1 VFRPDGAPLHQSEVL
16 NDPPA
21 WHAVDVGQ
29 NQGSSFLARE
39 YLVAARGASFGKAE
53 TCYGCAVRLCVI
65 GTGYV
70 GLVTGTCFAA
80 TGQRVVCVDKDAS
93 KIERLKRFE
102 IPIYEP
108 GLEEMV
114 RENANAGRLTFATD
128 LASAVRDVD
137 LAFIAVGT
145 PPTHDGEADLSA
157 VFAVAQELATHAAH
171 DLVIVNKSTVPVG
184 TNAQVQKLVADAQ
197 HEIQVA
203 SNPEFLKEGGA
214 IDDFMYP
221 DRIVIGVR
229 PGHDRARRLLSRVY
243 HPLNLS
249 NTKIVWMNPESAELT
264 KYAANTMLAMR
275 ISFMNELAVLC
286 EEVGAD
292 VQSVRLGVG
301 SDPRIGSQF
310 LHSGPGYGGSCF
322 PKDVK
327 ALVATAR
334 RHGIELELADATNRV
349 NVRHRSFL
357 VRKLKRHFG
366 GELAGRR
373 IAIWG
378 LAFKPGTDDVR
389 ESPSITTIEFLLNEG
404 CEVVA
409 HDPEAMANI
418 KELFGEKVELVDDA
432 YDAVEGAD
440 ALMLL
445 TEWREYQYPEFER
458 IRDLMRTPTVFD
470 GRNIWVT
477 YKLADQGFQ
486 YSGVG
491 IHADSP

>member
-1 VFRPDGAPLHQSEVL
+1 V
-16 NDPPA
+16 
-21 WHAVDVGQ
+21 
-29 NQGSSFLARE
+29 
-39 YLVAARGASFGKAE
+39 KI
-53 TCYGCAVRLCVI
+53 CVI

-93 KIERLKRFE
+93 KIERLQRFE

-114 RENANAGRLTFATD
+114 RENASAGRLAFSTD
-128 LASAVRDVD
+128 LAAAVRDVD

-145 PPTHDGEADLSA
+145 PPTFDGEADLSA
-157 VFAVAQELATHAAH
+157 VFGVAQELANHATH
-171 DLVIVNKSTVPVG
+171 DLVIVMKSTVPVG
-184 TNAQVQKLVADAQ
+184 TNAQVQRFVADAKYDM
-197 HEIQVA
+197 QVV

-214 IDDFMYP
+214 IQDFMFP

-229 PGHDRARRLLSRVY
+229 SGHERARRLMEQVY

-249 NTKIVWMNPESAELT
+249 NTKIVWMNPESAEVT

-292 VQSVRLGVG
+292 VRSVRLGVG

-310 LHSGPGYGGSCF
+310 LHAGPGYGGSCF

-357 VRKLKRHFG
+357 VRKLKRQFG
-366 GELAGRR
+366 GDLAGKR

-389 ESPSITTIEFLLNEG
+389 ESPSITTIEFLLKEG
-404 CEVVA
+404 CEVVG
-409 HDPEAMANI
+409 HDPEAMEKI
-418 KELFGEKVELVDDA
+418 REVFGDSIHLVDEA
-432 YDAVEGAD
+432 YDAVKDAD
-440 ALMLL
+440 ALLLL
-445 TEWREYQYPEFER
+445 TEWRQYQYPEFDR
-458 IRDLMRTPTVFD
+458 IRQLMRRPMILD
-470 GRNIWVT
+470 GRNIWGT
-477 YKLADQGFQ
+477 YRLADQGFE
-486 YSGVG
+486 YAGVG
-491 IHADSP
+491 TQPEPT

>member
-1 VFRPDGAPLHQSEVL
+1 V
-16 NDPPA
+16 
-21 WHAVDVGQ
+21 
-29 NQGSSFLARE
+29 
-39 YLVAARGASFGKAE
+39 K
-53 TCYGCAVRLCVI
+53 LCVI

-93 KIERLKRFE
+93 KIERLKRYE

-114 RENANAGRLTFATD
+114 KENASAGRLTFTTD
-128 LASAVRDVD
+128 LEAAVRDVD

-157 VFAVAQELATHAAH
+157 VFAVARELAKHATH

-184 TNAQVQKLVADAQ
+184 TNAQVQKLVADAE
-197 HEIQVA
+197 HDIQVV

-214 IDDFMYP
+214 ISDFMYP

-229 PGHDRARRLLSRVY
+229 PGHERARRLMDRVYMDRVY

-249 NTKIVWMNPESAELT
+249 STKIVWMNPESAEVT

-292 VQSVRLGVG
+292 VQSVRRGVG
-301 SDPRIGSQF
+301 SDPRIGAQF
-310 LHSGPGYGGSCF
+310 LHAGPGYGGSCF

-334 RHGIELELADATNRV
+334 RRCD
-349 NVRHRSFL
+349 
-357 VRKLKRHFG
+357 
-366 GELAGRR
+366 
-373 IAIWG
+373 
-378 LAFKPGTDDVR
+378 
-389 ESPSITTIEFLLNEG
+389 
-404 CEVVA
+404 
-409 HDPEAMANI
+409 
-418 KELFGEKVELVDDA
+418 
-432 YDAVEGAD
+432 
-440 ALMLL
+440 
-445 TEWREYQYPEFER
+445 
-458 IRDLMRTPTVFD
+458 RTPTWNRARACRRD
-470 GRNIWVT
+470 QPSERAAPQLLGAQAQAPLRQRACG
-477 YKLADQGFQ
+477 KADRYLGA
-486 YSGVG
+486 GVQAG
-491 IHADSP
+491 YG

>member
-1 VFRPDGAPLHQSEVL
+1 V
-16 NDPPA
+16 
-21 WHAVDVGQ
+21 
-29 NQGSSFLARE
+29 
-39 YLVAARGASFGKAE
+39 K
-53 TCYGCAVRLCVI
+53 LCVI

-93 KIERLKRFE
+93 KIERLQRFE

-114 RENANAGRLTFATD
+114 KEQAEAGRLLFTTD
-128 LASAVRDVD
+128 LAEAVRDVD

-157 VFAVAQELATHAAH
+157 VFAVAESLAQHATH
-171 DLVIVNKSTVPVG
+171 DLVIVMKSTVPVG
-184 TNAQVQKLVADAQ
+184 TNAQVQKLVSGAK

-214 IDDFMYP
+214 ISDFMYP
-221 DRIVIGVR
+221 DRIVVGVR
-229 PGHDRARRLLSRVY
+229 PGHDRARRLMDRVY

-249 NTKIVWMNPESAELT
+249 STKIVWMNPESAEVT

-292 VQSVRLGVG
+292 VQSVRMGVG
-301 SDPRIGSQF
+301 SDPRIGPQF
-310 LHSGPGYGGSCF
+310 LHAGPGYGGSCF

-327 ALVATAR
+327 ALVAVAR

-349 NVRHRSFL
+349 NVRHRSFV
-357 VRKLKRHFG
+357 VRKVKRYFG
-366 GELAGRR
+366 SDLPGKR

-378 LAFKPGTDDVR
+378 LAFKPGTDDIR
-389 ESPSITTIEFLLNEG
+389 EAPAITTIEFLLNEG
-404 CEVVA
+404 CEVVG

-418 KELFGEKVELVDDA
+418 KEMFGDNVTLVDDA
-432 YDAVEGAD
+432 YDAVRDAD
-440 ALMLL
+440 ALILL

-458 IRDLMRTPTVFD
+458 IGALMRKPVVFD
-470 GRNIWVT
+470 GRNIWTT
-477 YKLADQGFQ
+477 YRLREQGFD
-486 YSGVG
+486 YDGVG
-491 IHADSP
+491 IQVEPT

>member
-1 VFRPDGAPLHQSEVL
+1 MKL
-16 NDPPA
+16 
-21 WHAVDVGQ
+21 
-29 NQGSSFLARE
+29 
-39 YLVAARGASFGKAE
+39 
-53 TCYGCAVRLCVI
+53 CA
-65 GTGYV
+65 
-70 GLVTGTCFAA
+70 
-80 TGQRVVCVDKDAS
+80 
-93 KIERLKRFE
+93 KIERLQRYE
-102 IPIYEP
+102 VPIYEP
-108 GLEEMV
+108 GLQELVE
-114 RENANAGRLTFATD
+114 ENAKSGRLTFTTD
-128 LASAVRDVD
+128 LKSAVRDVD

-157 VFAVAQELATHAAH
+157 VFAVAEELAKHATH

-184 TNAQVQKLVADAQ
+184 TNAQVQKLVADAE
-197 HEIQVA
+197 HDIQVA

-214 IDDFMYP
+214 IGDFMYP
-221 DRIVIGVR
+221 DRIVVGVR
-229 PGHDRARRLLSRVY
+229 AGHDRARRLMDKVY

-249 NTKIVWMNPESAELT
+249 CTKIVWMNPESAEVT

-292 VQSVRLGVG
+292 VQSVRHGVG

-310 LHSGPGYGGSCF
+310 LHAGPGYGGSCF

-334 RHGIELELADATNRV
+334 RYGIELELADATNRV

-357 VRKLKRHFG
+357 ARKLKRHFG
-366 GELAGRR
+366 NELSGKR

-378 LAFKPGTDDVR
+378 LAFKPGTDDIR

-409 HDPEAMANI
+409 HDPEAMENI
-418 KELFGEKVELVDDA
+418 REMFGESVTLVDDA
-432 YDAVEGAD
+432 YDAVKDAD

-445 TEWREYQYPEFER
+445 TEWREYQFPEFDR
-458 IRDLMRTPTVFD
+458 IRDLMRTPVILD
-470 GRNIWVT
+470 GRNIWGT
-477 YKLADQGFQ
+477 YNLAAQGFE
-486 YSGVG
+486 YAGVG
-491 IHADSP
+491 TQSESG

>member
-1 VFRPDGAPLHQSEVL
+1 V
-16 NDPPA
+16 
-21 WHAVDVGQ
+21 
-29 NQGSSFLARE
+29 
-39 YLVAARGASFGKAE
+39 K
-53 TCYGCAVRLCVI
+53 LCVI

-70 GLVTGTCFAA
+70 GLVTGACFAA
-80 TGQRVVCVDKDAS
+80 TGQRVICVDKDAS
-93 KIERLKRFE
+93 KIERLQRYE

-114 RENANAGRLTFATD
+114 KENARAGRLVFTTD
-128 LASAVRDVD
+128 LAAAVRDVE

-157 VFAVAQELATHAAH
+157 VFAVARDLAKNATH

-184 TNAQVQKLVADAQ
+184 TNAQVQKLVADAE
-197 HEIQVA
+197 HDIQIA

-214 IDDFMYP
+214 INDFMYP

-229 PGHDRARRLLSRVY
+229 PGHERARRLMDQVY

-249 NTKIVWMNPESAELT
+249 NTKIVWMNPESAEVT

-292 VQSVRLGVG
+292 VQSVRHGVG
-301 SDPRIGSQF
+301 SDPRIGAQF
-310 LHSGPGYGGSCF
+310 LHAGPGYGGSCF

-357 VRKLKRHFG
+357 ARKLKRHFSS
-366 GELAGRR
+366 ELAGKR
-373 IAIWG
+373 IALWG

-389 ESPSITTIEFLLNEG
+389 EAPSITTIEFLLNEG

-409 HDPEAMANI
+409 HDPEAMENI
-418 KELFGEKVELVDDA
+418 GDIFGDGVTLVDDA
-432 YDAVEGAD
+432 YDAVKDAD
-440 ALMLL
+440 ALLLL
-445 TEWREYQYPEFER
+445 TEWREYQYPEFDR
-458 IRDLMRTPTVFD
+458 IRELMRTPVILD
-470 GRNIWVT
+470 GRNIWVA
-477 YKLADQGFQ
+477 YKLGKQGFE
-486 YSGVG
+486 YAGVG
-491 IHADSP
+491 IQNESV

>member
-1 VFRPDGAPLHQSEVL
+1 M
-16 NDPPA
+16 
-21 WHAVDVGQ
+21 
-29 NQGSSFLARE
+29 
-39 YLVAARGASFGKAE
+39 
-53 TCYGCAVRLCVI
+53 RLCVI

-80 TGQRVVCVDKDAS
+80 TGQRVICVDKDAS
-93 KIERLKRFE
+93 KIDRLQRYE

-108 GLEEMV
+108 GLQELAE
-114 RENANAGRLTFATD
+114 ENAQAGRLTFSTD
-128 LASAVRDVD
+128 LVSAVRDVD

-145 PPTHDGEADLSA
+145 PPTLDGEADLSA
-157 VFAVAQELATHAAH
+157 VFGVAQELVKHANH
-171 DLVIVNKSTVPVG
+171 DLVIVLKSTVPVG
-184 TNAQVQKLVADAQ
+184 TNAQVQRLVADAKHDVQ
-197 HEIQVA
+197 IV

-214 IDDFMYP
+214 INDFMYP
-221 DRIVIGVR
+221 DRIVVGVR
-229 PGHDRARRLLSRVY
+229 PRHERARRLINRVY

-249 NTKIVWMNPESAELT
+249 STKIVWMNPESAELT

-292 VQSVRLGVG
+292 VQSIRHGVG
-301 SDPRIGSQF
+301 SDPRIGPQF
-310 LHSGPGYGGSCF
+310 LHAGPGYGGSCF

-349 NVRHRSFL
+349 NVRHRSFV
-357 VRKLKRHFG
+357 VRKLKRRF
-366 GELAGRR
+366 ENNLAGKR

-378 LAFKPGTDDVR
+378 LAFKPGTDDIR

-409 HDPEAMANI
+409 HDPEAIENI
-418 KELFGEKVELVDDA
+418 REIFGDKIGLVDDA
-432 YDAVEGAD
+432 YEALKGAD
-440 ALMLL
+440 ALVLL
-445 TEWREYQYPEFER
+445 TEWREYQYPEFDR
-458 IRDLMRTPTVFD
+458 IKELMRTPVILD

-477 YKLADQGFQ
+477 YRLTEQGFE
-486 YSGVG
+486 YEGVG
-491 IHADSP
+491 VQVAAS

>member
-1 VFRPDGAPLHQSEVL
+1 M
-16 NDPPA
+16 
-21 WHAVDVGQ
+21 
-29 NQGSSFLARE
+29 
-39 YLVAARGASFGKAE
+39 
-53 TCYGCAVRLCVI
+53 CYGSAVKLCVI

-93 KIERLKRFE
+93 KIERLQRYE

-114 RENANAGRLTFATD
+114 EENAKAGRLTFTTD
-128 LASAVRDVD
+128 LAAAVRDVD

-145 PPTHDGEADLSA
+145 PPMHDGEADLSA
-157 VFAVAQELATHAAH
+157 VFSVAQELAKHATR
-171 DLVIVNKSTVPVG
+171 DLVIVTKSTVPVG
-184 TNAQVQKLVADAQ
+184 TNAHVQKLVAKAEHD
-197 HEIQVA
+197 IQVV

-214 IDDFMYP
+214 IKDFMYP

-229 PGHDRARRLLSRVY
+229 PGHDRARRLMDKVF

-249 NTKIVWMNPESAELT
+249 STKIVWMNPESAEVT

-292 VQSVRLGVG
+292 VQSVRQGVG
-301 SDPRIGSQF
+301 SDPRIGAQF
-310 LHSGPGYGGSCF
+310 LHAGPGYGGSCF

-327 ALVATAR
+327 ALVAAAR

-349 NVRHRSFL
+349 NVRHRGFV
-357 VRKLKRHFG
+357 VRKLKKHFNNDLMG
-366 GELAGRR
+366 KR

-378 LAFKPGTDDVR
+378 LAFKPGTDDIR
-389 ESPSITTIEFLLNEG
+389 EAPAITSIEFLLNEG
-404 CEVVA
+404 CEIVA
-409 HDPEAMANI
+409 HDPEAMENI
-418 KELFGEKVELVDDA
+418 RETFGDSVMLVDDA
-432 YDAVEGAD
+432 YDAVKDAD

-445 TEWREYQYPEFER
+445 TEWREYQSPEFDR
-458 IRDLMRTPTVFD
+458 IRELMRTPVIVD

-477 YKLADQGFQ
+477 YKLAEQGFA
-486 YSGVG
+486 YAGVG
-491 IHADSP
+491 VRADTA

>member
-1 VFRPDGAPLHQSEVL
+1 V
-16 NDPPA
+16 
-21 WHAVDVGQ
+21 
-29 NQGSSFLARE
+29 
-39 YLVAARGASFGKAE
+39 K
-53 TCYGCAVRLCVI
+53 LCVI

-93 KIERLKRFE
+93 KIERLQRFE

-114 RENANAGRLTFATD
+114 KEQAESGRLTFTTD
-128 LASAVRDVD
+128 LPSAVKDVD

-145 PPTHDGEADLSA
+145 PPTQDGEADLSA
-157 VFAVAQELATHAAH
+157 VFAVAADLAKHATH
-171 DLVIVNKSTVPVG
+171 DLVIVMKSTVPVG
-184 TNAQVQKLVADAQ
+184 TNAQVQKLVADAE
-197 HEIQVA
+197 HDIQVA

-214 IDDFMYP
+214 ISDFMYP
-221 DRIVIGVR
+221 DRIVVGVR
-229 PGHDRARRLLSRVY
+229 PGHERARRLMDRVY

-249 NTKIVWMNPESAELT
+249 STKIVWMNPESAEIT

-275 ISFMNELAVLC
+275 ISFMNELAVMC

-292 VQSVRLGVG
+292 VQSVRKGVG
-301 SDPRIGSQF
+301 SDPRIGAQF
-310 LHSGPGYGGSCF
+310 LHAGPGYGGSCF

-349 NVRHRSFL
+349 NVRHRSF
-357 VRKLKRHFG
+357 VPRKLKKQFNG
-366 GELAGRR
+366 DLSGKR

-378 LAFKPGTDDVR
+378 LAFKPGTDDIR
-389 ESPSITTIEFLLNEG
+389 ESPSLTTIDFLLNEG
-404 CEVVA
+404 CEVVG
-409 HDPEAMANI
+409 HDPEAMDNI
-418 KELFGEKVELVDDA
+418 KELYGDKVTLVADA
-432 YDAVEGAD
+432 YDAVKGAD
-440 ALMLL
+440 ALLLL

-458 IRDLMRTPTVFD
+458 FKELMRSPVIVD

-477 YKLADQGFQ
+477 YNLSEQGFD
-486 YSGVG
+486 YAGVG
-491 IHADSP
+491 IQLETV

>member
-1 VFRPDGAPLHQSEVL
+1 M
-16 NDPPA
+16 
-21 WHAVDVGQ
+21 
-29 NQGSSFLARE
+29 
-39 YLVAARGASFGKAE
+39 K
-53 TCYGCAVRLCVI
+53 LCVI

-93 KIERLKRFE
+93 KIERLRRFE

-114 RENANAGRLTFATD
+114 KEQAQAGRLTFTTD
-128 LASAVRDVD
+128 LAEAVKDVD

-145 PPTHDGEADLSA
+145 PPTQDGEADLSA
-157 VFAVAQELATHAAH
+157 VFKVAQDLAKHATH
-171 DLVIVNKSTVPVG
+171 DLVIVMKSTVPVG
-184 TNAQVQKLVADAQ
+184 TNAQVQKLVADAK
-197 HEIQVA
+197 HDIQVA

-214 IDDFMYP
+214 ISDFMYP

-229 PGHDRARRLLSRVY
+229 PGHERARRLMDRVY

-249 NTKIVWMNPESAELT
+249 STKIVWMNPESAEVT

-292 VQSVRLGVG
+292 VRSVRKGVG
-301 SDPRIGSQF
+301 SDPRIGPQF
-310 LHSGPGYGGSCF
+310 LHAGPGSGGSCF

-334 RHGIELELADATNRV
+334 RNGIELELADATNRV
-349 NVRHRSFL
+349 IVRHRS
-357 VRKLKRHFG
+357 VVARKLKKRFDN
-366 GELAGRR
+366 ELSGKR

-378 LAFKPGTDDVR
+378 LAFKPGTDDIR
-389 ESPSITTIEFLLNEG
+389 ESPSLTTIEFLLNEG
-404 CEVVA
+404 CEVVG

-418 KELFGEKVELVDDA
+418 KEVYGDKISLVDDA
-432 YDAVEGAD
+432 YEAVEGAD
-440 ALMLL
+440 ALLLL

-458 IRDLMRTPTVFD
+458 FKELMRTPVIID

-477 YKLADQGFQ
+477 YNLTEQGFE
-486 YSGVG
+486 YAGVG
-491 IHADSP
+491 IQRETL

>member
-1 VFRPDGAPLHQSEVL
+1 V
-16 NDPPA
+16 
-21 WHAVDVGQ
+21 
-29 NQGSSFLARE
+29 
-39 YLVAARGASFGKAE
+39 K
-53 TCYGCAVRLCVI
+53 LCVI

-93 KIERLKRFE
+93 KIERLQRYE

-114 RENANAGRLTFATD
+114 KENASAGRLTFTTD
-128 LASAVRDVD
+128 LAAAVRDAD

-145 PPTHDGEADLSA
+145 PPMHDGEADLSA
-157 VFAVAQELATHAAH
+157 VFLVAQELAKHATH
-171 DLVIVNKSTVPVG
+171 DLVVVTKSTVPVG
-184 TNAQVQKLVADAQ
+184 TSAHVQKLVAGAD
-197 HEIQVA
+197 HDIQVA

-214 IDDFMYP
+214 ISDFMYP

-229 PGHDRARRLLSRVY
+229 PGHHRARRLMDQVY

-249 NTKIVWMNPESAELT
+249 STKIVWMNPESAEVT

-292 VQSVRLGVG
+292 VQSVRMGVG
-301 SDPRIGSQF
+301 SDPRIGPQF
-310 LHSGPGYGGSCF
+310 LHAGPGYGGSCF

-327 ALVATAR
+327 ALVAVAR

-349 NVRHRSFL
+349 NVRHRGFV
-357 VRKLKRHFG
+357 VRKLKKHFNNDLLG
-366 GELAGRR
+366 KR

-378 LAFKPGTDDVR
+378 LAFKPGTDDIR
-389 ESPSITTIEFLLNEG
+389 ESPAITSIEFLLNEG
-404 CEVVA
+404 CEIVG
-409 HDPEAMANI
+409 HDPEAMENI
-418 KELFGEKVELVDDA
+418 RETFGDSVTLVDDA
-432 YDAVEGAD
+432 YDAVKDAD
-440 ALMLL
+440 ALLLL
-445 TEWREYQYPEFER
+445 TEWREYQSPEFDR
-458 IRDLMRTPTVFD
+458 IRALMRTPVIFD

-477 YKLADQGFQ
+477 YRLAEQGFG
-486 YSGVG
+486 YAGVG
-491 IHADSP
+491 VQADPT

>member
-1 VFRPDGAPLHQSEVL
+1 M
-16 NDPPA
+16 
-21 WHAVDVGQ
+21 
-29 NQGSSFLARE
+29 
-39 YLVAARGASFGKAE
+39 K
-53 TCYGCAVRLCVI
+53 LCVI

-70 GLVTGTCFAA
+70 GLVSGACFAA
-80 TGQRVVCVDKDAS
+80 TGQRVVCVDKDAD
-93 KIERLKRFE
+93 KIERLRRGE

-114 RENANAGRLTFATD
+114 EENASAGRLTFTTD
-128 LASAVRDVD
+128 LSEAVRKVD

-145 PPTHDGEADLSA
+145 PPTLDGEADLSA
-157 VFAVAQELATHAAH
+157 VFGVARELAKHATH
-171 DLVIVNKSTVPVG
+171 DLVIVMKSTVPVG
-184 TNAQVQKLVADAQ
+184 TNLQVQRLVANAAHD
-197 HEIQVA
+197 IQVV

-214 IDDFMYP
+214 IKDFMYP

-229 PGHDRARRLLSRVY
+229 PQHDRARRAMDRVY

-292 VQSVRLGVG
+292 VQSVRHGVG
-301 SDPRIGSQF
+301 SDPRVGSQF
-310 LHSGPGYGGSCF
+310 LHAGPGYGGSCF

-327 ALVATAR
+327 ALVATGR

-349 NVRHRSFL
+349 NVRHRSFIA
-357 VRKLKRHFG
+357 RKLKRHFEN
-366 GELAGRR
+366 ELAGKR

-378 LAFKPGTDDVR
+378 LAFKPGTDDIR
-389 ESPSITTIEFLLNEG
+389 ESPSIATIEFLLNER
-404 CEVVA
+404 CEIVC
-409 HDPEAMANI
+409 HDPEAMPNVQEA
-418 KELFGEKVELVDDA
+418 FGDSITLVDDA
-432 YDAVEGAD
+432 YDAVKDAD
-440 ALMLL
+440 ALLLL

-458 IRDLMRTPTVFD
+458 IRTSMRTPVILD

-477 YKLADQGFQ
+477 YKLAEQGFE
-486 YSGVG
+486 YAGVG
-491 IHADSP
+491 IQTEPG

>member
-1 VFRPDGAPLHQSEVL
+1 M
-16 NDPPA
+16 
-21 WHAVDVGQ
+21 
-29 NQGSSFLARE
+29 
-39 YLVAARGASFGKAE
+39 K
-53 TCYGCAVRLCVI
+53 LCVI

-93 KIERLKRFE
+93 KIERLQRAE

-114 RENANAGRLTFATD
+114 EENASAGRLTFTTD
-128 LASAVRDVD
+128 LASAVADVD

-157 VFAVAQELATHAAH
+157 VFAVAEELARHATH
-171 DLVIVNKSTVPVG
+171 DLVIVMKSTVPVG
-184 TNAQVQKLVADAQ
+184 TNTLVQRLVADAK
-197 HEIQVA
+197 HDIQVA

-214 IDDFMYP
+214 ISDFMYP

-229 PGHDRARRLLSRVY
+229 ANHERARQLMDRVY

-249 NTKIVWMNPESAELT
+249 STKIVWMNPESAEIT

-292 VQSVRLGVG
+292 VQSVRRGVG
-301 SDPRIGSQF
+301 SDPRIGPQF
-310 LHSGPGYGGSCF
+310 LHAGPGYGGSCF

-327 ALVATAR
+327 ALVAAAR

-349 NVRHRSFL
+349 NVRHRSF
-357 VRKLKRHFG
+357 VARKLKKHFKG
-366 GELAGRR
+366 DLAGKR

-378 LAFKPGTDDVR
+378 LAFKPATDDVR
-389 ESPSITTIEFLLNEG
+389 EAPAITTIEFLQNER
-404 CEVVA
+404 CEIVA

-418 KELFGEKVELVDDA
+418 REIYGDGIELVDDA
-432 YDAVEGAD
+432 YDAVKDAD
-440 ALMLL
+440 ALLLL
-445 TEWREYQYPEFER
+445 TEWREYQYPEFDR
-458 IRDLMRTPTVFD
+458 IKDLMRTPVILD

-477 YKLADQGFQ
+477 YKLGEQGFA
-486 YSGVG
+486 YDGVG
-491 IHADSP
+491 ILTEPA

>member
-1 VFRPDGAPLHQSEVL
+1 M
-16 NDPPA
+16 
-21 WHAVDVGQ
+21 
-29 NQGSSFLARE
+29 
-39 YLVAARGASFGKAE
+39 ASFGESE
-53 TCYGCAVRLCVI
+53 TCYGSAVKLCVI

-93 KIERLKRFE
+93 KIERLKRYE

-114 RENANAGRLTFATD
+114 RENAGAGRLTFSTD
-128 LASAVRDVD
+128 LAKEVRDVD

-157 VFAVAQELATHAAH
+157 VFAVAEQLAEHATH
-171 DLVIVNKSTVPVG
+171 DLVIVMKSTVPVG
-184 TNAQVQKLVADAQ
+184 TNAQVQKLVAGAQ
-197 HEIQVA
+197 HDIQVA

-214 IDDFMYP
+214 ISDFMYP

-229 PGHDRARRLLSRVY
+229 PGHQRAKQLMTRVY

-249 NTKIVWMNPESAELT
+249 NTKIVWMNPESAEVT

-292 VQSVRLGVG
+292 VQSVRMGVG
-301 SDPRIGSQF
+301 SDPRIGPQF
-310 LHSGPGYGGSCF
+310 LHAGPGYGGSCF

-327 ALVATAR
+327 ALVAVAR

-349 NVRHRSFL
+349 NVRHRSF
-357 VRKLKRHFG
+357 VARKLKRHFG
-366 GELAGRR
+366 NELAGKR

-378 LAFKPGTDDVR
+378 LAFKPGTDDIR

-404 CEVVA
+404 CEVVG
-409 HDPEAMANI
+409 HDPEAMQNI
-418 KELFGEKVELVDDA
+418 KEVFGDQVALVDDA
-432 YDAVEGAD
+432 YDAVDGAD
-440 ALMLL
+440 ALLLL

-458 IRDLMRTPTVFD
+458 IRERMRTPVILD

-477 YKLADQGFQ
+477 YKLGDQGFE
-486 YSGVG
+486 YAGVG
-491 IHADSP
+491 VQPDTD

>member
-1 VFRPDGAPLHQSEVL
+1 VKL
-16 NDPPA
+16 
-21 WHAVDVGQ
+21 
-29 NQGSSFLARE
+29 
-39 YLVAARGASFGKAE
+39 
-53 TCYGCAVRLCVI
+53 CA
-65 GTGYV
+65 
-70 GLVTGTCFAA
+70 
-80 TGQRVVCVDKDAS
+80 
-93 KIERLKRFE
+93 KIERLQRYE
-102 IPIYEP
+102 VPIYEP
-108 GLEEMV
+108 GLQELVE
-114 RENANAGRLTFATD
+114 ENAKSGRLTFTTD
-128 LASAVRDVD
+128 LKSAVRDVD

-157 VFAVAQELATHAAH
+157 VFAVAEELAKHATH

-184 TNAQVQKLVADAQ
+184 TNAQVQKLVADAE
-197 HEIQVA
+197 HDIQVA

-214 IDDFMYP
+214 IGDFMYP
-221 DRIVIGVR
+221 DRIVVGVR
-229 PGHDRARRLLSRVY
+229 AGHDRARRLMDKVY

-249 NTKIVWMNPESAELT
+249 CTKIVWMNPESAEVT

-292 VQSVRLGVG
+292 VQSVRHGVG

-310 LHSGPGYGGSCF
+310 LHAGPGYGGSCF

-334 RHGIELELADATNRV
+334 RYGIELELADATNRV

-357 VRKLKRHFG
+357 ARKLKRHFG
-366 GELAGRR
+366 NELSGKR

-378 LAFKPGTDDVR
+378 LAFKPGTDDIR

-409 HDPEAMANI
+409 HDPEAMENI
-418 KELFGEKVELVDDA
+418 REMFGESVTLVDDA
-432 YDAVEGAD
+432 YDAVKDAD

-445 TEWREYQYPEFER
+445 TEWREYQFPEFDR
-458 IRDLMRTPTVFD
+458 IRDLMRTPVILD
-470 GRNIWVT
+470 GRNIWGT
-477 YKLADQGFQ
+477 YNLAAQGFE
-486 YSGVG
+486 YAGVG
-491 IHADSP
+491 TQSESG

>member
-1 VFRPDGAPLHQSEVL
+1 MGIP
-16 NDPPA
+16 
-21 WHAVDVGQ
+21 
-29 NQGSSFLARE
+29 
-39 YLVAARGASFGKAE
+39 E
-53 TCYGCAVRLCVI
+53 TCYGSAVKLCVI

-80 TGQRVVCVDKDAS
+80 TGQRVVCVDTDAS
-93 KIERLKRFE
+93 KIERLQRHQ

-114 RENANAGRLTFATD
+114 RENASAGRLTFSTD
-128 LASAVRDVD
+128 LAAAVRDVD

-145 PPTHDGEADLSA
+145 PPTLDGEADLSA
-157 VFAVAQELATHAAH
+157 VFGVAQDLAKHATH
-171 DLVIVNKSTVPVG
+171 DLVIVMKSTVPVG
-184 TNAQVQKLVADAQ
+184 TNAQVQRLVADAA
-197 HEIQVA
+197 HDMQVV

-214 IDDFMYP
+214 INDFMYP

-229 PGHDRARRLLSRVY
+229 PSHERARRLMGQVY

-249 NTKIVWMNPESAELT
+249 NTKIVWMNPESAEVT

-310 LHSGPGYGGSCF
+310 LHAGPGYGGSCF

-357 VRKLKRHFG
+357 VRKVKRHFG
-366 GELAGRR
+366 AELAGKR

-389 ESPSITTIEFLLNEG
+389 ESPSITTIEFLLKEG

-409 HDPEAMANI
+409 HDPEAMENI
-418 KELFGEKVELVDDA
+418 RQVFGDSITLVDEA
-432 YDAVEGAD
+432 YDAVRDAD
-440 ALMLL
+440 ALLLL
-445 TEWREYQYPEFER
+445 TEWREYQYPEFDR
-458 IRDLMRTPTVFD
+458 IRKLMRTPVILD
-470 GRNIWVT
+470 GRNIWGT
-477 YKLADQGFQ
+477 YRLAEQGFQ
-486 YSGVG
+486 YAGVG
-491 IHADSP
+491 TQPTPA

>member
-1 VFRPDGAPLHQSEVL
+1 MV
-16 NDPPA
+16 
-21 WHAVDVGQ
+21 
-29 NQGSSFLARE
+29 
-39 YLVAARGASFGKAE
+39 K
-53 TCYGCAVRLCVI
+53 LCVI

-80 TGQRVVCVDKDAS
+80 TGQRVVCVDNDAS
-93 KIERLKRFE
+93 KIERLNRYE

-114 RENANAGRLTFATD
+114 KENASAGRLTFTTD
-128 LASAVRDVD
+128 LAAALRDVD

-157 VFAVAQELATHAAH
+157 VFAVAQELAAH
-171 DLVIVNKSTVPVG
+171 TARDLVIVNKSTVPVG
-184 TNAQVQKLVADAQ
+184 TNAQVQKLVSDAA
-197 HEIQVA
+197 HDIQVV

-214 IDDFMYP
+214 ISDFMYP

-229 PGHDRARRLLSRVY
+229 PGHDRARRLMERVY

-249 NTKIVWMNPESAELT
+249 NTKIVWMNPESAEVT

-292 VQSVRLGVG
+292 VQSIRMGVG

-310 LHSGPGYGGSCF
+310 LHAGPGYGGSCF

-327 ALVATAR
+327 ALVAAAR

-366 GELAGRR
+366 GDRAGKR

-378 LAFKPGTDDVR
+378 LAVKPGTDDIR

-404 CEVVA
+404 CEIVG
-409 HDPEAMANI
+409 HDPEAMENVR
-418 KELFGEKVELVDDA
+418 EMFGDSVTLVDNA
-432 YDAVEGAD
+432 YDAVKDAD

-445 TEWREYQYPEFER
+445 TEWREFQYPEFGR
-458 IRDLMRTPTVFD
+458 IHELMRTPVILD

-477 YKLADQGFQ
+477 YKLGEQGFE
-486 YSGVG
+486 YAGVG
-491 IHADSP
+491 IQHESA

>member
-1 VFRPDGAPLHQSEVL
+1 M
-16 NDPPA
+16 
-21 WHAVDVGQ
+21 
-29 NQGSSFLARE
+29 
-39 YLVAARGASFGKAE
+39 K
-53 TCYGCAVRLCVI
+53 LCVI

-80 TGQRVVCVDKDAS
+80 TGQRVVCVDKDGS
-93 KIERLKRFE
+93 KIERLQNHE

-114 RENANAGRLTFATD
+114 QENAEAGRLSFSTD
-128 LASAVRDVD
+128 LASAMRDVD

-145 PPTHDGEADLSA
+145 PPTLDGEADLSA
-157 VFAVAQELATHAAH
+157 VFGVAQELASVATR
-171 DLVIVNKSTVPVG
+171 DLVIVLKSTVPVG
-184 TNAQVQKLVADAQ
+184 TNAHVQRLVADA
-197 HEIQVA
+197 EYDIQVV

-214 IDDFMYP
+214 IKDFMHP
-221 DRIVIGVR
+221 DRIVVGVR
-229 PGHDRARRLLSRVY
+229 GTHERARRQMNRVY

-249 NTKIVWMNPESAELT
+249 NTKIVWMNPESAEVT

-292 VQSVRLGVG
+292 VQSVRRGVG
-301 SDPRIGSQF
+301 SDPRIGPQF
-310 LHSGPGYGGSCF
+310 LHAGPGYGGSCF

-349 NVRHRSFL
+349 NVRHRSFV

-366 GELAGRR
+366 GDLAGKR

-378 LAFKPGTDDVR
+378 LAFKPGTDDIR
-389 ESPSITTIEFLLNEG
+389 ESPSLTTIEFLLNEG
-404 CEVVA
+404 CEIVG
-409 HDPEAMANI
+409 HDPEAMSNI
-418 KELFGEKVELVDDA
+418 AELFGDKVRLVSDA
-432 YDAVEGAD
+432 YDALDGAD
-440 ALMLL
+440 ALVLL
-445 TEWREYQYPEFER
+445 TEWREYQYPEFDRFKE
-458 IRDLMRTPTVFD
+458 LMRTPVILD

-477 YKLADQGFQ
+477 YQLEEQGFE
-486 YSGVG
+486 YAGVG
-491 IHADSP
+491 VQTEAT

>member
-1 VFRPDGAPLHQSEVL
+1 M
-16 NDPPA
+16 
-21 WHAVDVGQ
+21 
-29 NQGSSFLARE
+29 
-39 YLVAARGASFGKAE
+39 ARGVK
-53 TCYGCAVRLCVI
+53 LCVI

-93 KIERLKRFE
+93 KIERLQRFE

-108 GLEEMV
+108 GLEKMV
-114 RENANAGRLTFATD
+114 REQAEAGRLTFTTD
-128 LASAVRDVD
+128 LAAAVRDVD

-157 VFAVAQELATHAAH
+157 VFAVAQSLAEHATH
-171 DLVIVNKSTVPVG
+171 DLVIVMKSTVPVG
-184 TNAQVQKLVADAQ
+184 TNAQVQKLVADAK
-197 HEIQVA
+197 HDIQVA

-214 IDDFMYP
+214 ISDFMYP

-229 PGHDRARRLLSRVY
+229 PGHDRARRLMERVY

-249 NTKIVWMNPESAELT
+249 STKIVWMNPESAEVT

-292 VQSVRLGVG
+292 VQSVRMGVG
-301 SDPRIGSQF
+301 SDPRIGPQF
-310 LHSGPGYGGSCF
+310 LHAGPGYGGSCF

-327 ALVATAR
+327 ALVAVAR

-349 NVRHRSFL
+349 NVRHRSFV
-357 VRKLKRHFG
+357 VRKLKKHFG
-366 GELAGRR
+366 SELAGKRV
-373 IAIWG
+373 AIWG
-378 LAFKPGTDDVR
+378 LAFKPGTDDIR

-404 CEVVA
+404 CEVVG

-418 KELFGEKVELVDDA
+418 KELFGDGITLVDDA
-432 YDAVEGAD
+432 YDAVKEAD
-440 ALMLL
+440 ALLLL

-458 IRDLMRTPTVFD
+458 IAELMRTRVILD

-477 YKLADQGFQ
+477 YKLAEQGFQ
-486 YSGVG
+486 YDGVG
-491 IHADSP
+491 IQPDTV

>member
-1 VFRPDGAPLHQSEVL
+1 M
-16 NDPPA
+16 N
-21 WHAVDVGQ
+21 
-29 NQGSSFLARE
+29 
-39 YLVAARGASFGKAE
+39 
-53 TCYGCAVRLCVI
+53 LCVI

-80 TGQRVVCVDKDAS
+80 TGQRVICVDKDAS
-93 KIERLKRFE
+93 KIERLQRYE

-114 RENANAGRLTFATD
+114 KENASAGRLTFTTD
-128 LASAVRDVD
+128 LAAAVRDVD

-157 VFAVAQELATHAAH
+157 VFAVAQELAKHATH

-184 TNAQVQKLVADAQ
+184 TNAQVQKLVADAE
-197 HEIQVA
+197 HDIQVA

-214 IDDFMYP
+214 IEDFMYP
-221 DRIVIGVR
+221 DRIVVGVR
-229 PGHDRARRLLSRVY
+229 PGHDRARRLMDRVY

-249 NTKIVWMNPESAELT
+249 STKIVWMNPESAEVT

-292 VQSVRLGVG
+292 VQSVRQGVG
-301 SDPRIGSQF
+301 SDPRIGAQF
-310 LHSGPGYGGSCF
+310 LHAGPGYGGSCF

-334 RHGIELELADATNRV
+334 RHGNRARARRRDEPRQRAAPELLGAQAQAA
-349 NVRHRSFL
+349 L
-357 VRKLKRHFG
+357 RKRAGSGSESRFG
-366 GELAGRR
+366 GWRSSRARTT
-373 IAIWG
+373 
-378 LAFKPGTDDVR
+378 F
-389 ESPSITTIEFLLNEG
+389 ESRLRSPRIEFLLNEG
-404 CEVVA
+404 CEVVG
-409 HDPEAMANI
+409 HDPEAMENI
-418 KELFGEKVELVDDA
+418 GEMFGDGVTLVDDA
-432 YDAVEGAD
+432 YDAVKDAD

-445 TEWREYQYPEFER
+445 TEWREYQYPEFDR
-458 IRDLMRTPTVFD
+458 IRELMRTPVILD

-477 YKLADQGFQ
+477 YKLAEQGFE
-486 YSGVG
+486 YAGVG
-491 IHADSP
+491 IQDESA